1 MADVAAPLDF
11 APSSSMAG
19 GAKKARKPTA
29 RKPASKKPASKKGGA
44 FANDV
49 KNLAIPFA
57 LSLLTK
63 SVQSRVDKKKGG
75 GDEAAEQLVAG
86 GGKKAKK
93 PAAKK
98 PAAKKASKQK
108 IAKIKAEF
116 MDITQAIHSFLAKY

>member
-1 MADVAAPLDF
+1 MADTGAPLDF
-11 APSSSMAG
+11 AAPSSLTG
-19 GAKKARKPTA
+19 GAKKARKPA
-29 RKPASKKPASKKGGA
+29 AKKPAHKKPAAKKGGA

-63 SVQSRVDKKKGG
+63 SVQARTEKKKGG

-86 GGKKAKK
+86 GAKKAKK